1 MRMIL
6 RQLLNMSWIL
16 VPSDQVQARHYFL
29 EQLNKPEYI
38 WGIRAVC
45 VMTAV
50 VGFFLYKKLKGD
62 MAAAE
67 AVVSGGM
74 MAMDNSSEDTDDVP
88 VIEIAFTPE
97 PTSVPEPESALGN
110 VPAPVSFPGTG
121 DMAEPAS
128 EPEPEIAVMPV
139 PEPEIVVM
147 PVSESEPEIAAMTE
161 PEPAYEPQIVPIYGK
176 VSASKTAL
184 ASVLEFVPAPKSVLE
199 QEDIPEP
206 RIVLELKDIPEPKSV
221 LEQEDIPELKFV
233 SERSSITKHVPKK
246 EAGVK
251 PVVKQ
256 AVLPKVPE
264 LNVDSNSLLWAVVGV
279 SVSVSVSVS
288 LGSLALLSAYR
299 KKRRVA

>member
-1 MRMIL
+1 MGMIL

-16 VPSDQVQARHYFL
+16 VPSDQVLARHYFL

-50 VGFFLYKKLKGD
+50 VFFFLYKRLKGN
-62 MAAAE
+62 MAVAE
-67 AVVSGGM
+67 TIVSGEM
-74 MAMDNSSEDTDDVP
+74 MTIDNSSEDVDDVP
-88 VIEIAFTPE
+88 VIEISFTPE
-97 PTSVPEPESALGN
+97 PASVPEIESLLGN
-110 VPAPVSFPGTG
+110 VPAPT
-121 DMAEPAS
+121 
-128 EPEPEIAVMPV
+128 PV
-139 PEPEIVVM
+139 PFPETGATTEPVLE
-147 PVSESEPEIAAMTE
+147 PEPEIAAMTE
-161 PEPAYEPQIVPIYGK
+161 PVLESEPEIAYESKIVPIYGK

-206 RIVLELKDIPEPKSV
+206 KSV

-233 SERSSITKHVPKK
+233 SERGSISKHAPRK
-246 EAGVK
+246 EAGIK

-256 AVLPKVPE
+256 AALPKVPE
-264 LNVDSNSLLWAVVGV
+264 LNADSNSLLWAVVGV